1 MPSIRHR
8 TMTVDGLNI
17 FVRDAGSRSRG
28 GRWTA
33 STRRTT
39 ASSATL
45 PTLPS
50 HRYPPT
56 SRHLLV
62 RAGDRGAADTM
73 SPIVPSEFAFAPR
86 WYVPRA
92 DVAAA
97 GLVPTELQTSCSY
110 EGIASYYD
118 IDAGKMPPGPTAHRS
133 TTWRRLATW
142 SRSSQTASR
151 SPSRPAPRSRAGAE
165 RRLAR
170 HRPQPRHR
178 RRRRND
184 GRRRKALPDD
194 QLAIHQAPRNIDHA
208 DAGCETAWRRSS
220 ATSNLN
226 SADTEPANGPTESRS
241 I

>member
-17 FVRDAGSRSRG
+17 FVRDAASRSRG

-142 SRSSQTASR
+142 SRSSHRVEVTLEASASISSRGRTSSRTASTTTSTSAKAAQR
-151 SPSRPAPRSRAGAE
+151 RPSS
-165 RRLAR
+165 
-170 HRPQPRHR
+170 
-178 RRRRND
+178 
-184 GRRRKALPDD
+184 
-194 QLAIHQAPRNIDHA
+194 
-208 DAGCETAWRRSS
+208 
-220 ATSNLN
+220 
-226 SADTEPANGPTESRS
+226 
-241 I
+241 